1 MHALENETMPK
12 NEMTVVAQT
21 LELRLAAMRIDADM
35 AHGAVL
41 SGIRT
46 RADAR
51 IAQLLEHRVMAA
63 IDAALLVQA

>member
-1 MHALENETMPK
+1 MAKT
-12 NEMTVVAQT
+12 EMTVLTQT
-21 LELRLAAMRIDADM
+21 LDLRLAAMRIDADM

-41 SGIRT
+41 SGVRT

-51 IAQLLEHRVMAA
+51 IAQLVEHRVMAA

>member
-1 MHALENETMPK
+1 MAK

-35 AHGAVL
+35 AHGAAL
-41 SGIRT
+41 AGIRT
-46 RADAR
+46 RADTR
-51 IAQLLEHRVMAA
+51 IAQLVEHRVMAA